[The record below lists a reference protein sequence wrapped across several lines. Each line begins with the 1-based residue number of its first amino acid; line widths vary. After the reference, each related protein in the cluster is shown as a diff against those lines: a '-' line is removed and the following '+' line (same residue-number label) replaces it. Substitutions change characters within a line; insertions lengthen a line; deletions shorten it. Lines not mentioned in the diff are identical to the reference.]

1 MKISPK
7 IEDYLETIYRLSL
20 EMDTVG
26 VTDVAKARNVSV
38 PTARTAVNRL
48 QEYGFLH
55 QKHYGKIILHEAGRK
70 KGEEIFSVHKT
81 LRRFLRD
88 FLLVDEETAEKEA
101 CKMEHGLSHETL
113 ERLQM
118 FLQVLEESEVCEKSC
133 MTKYEESL
141 RKINLDSSKT
151 GNNGKEDPSSQREL
165 KTMTLL
171 DLKPGE
177 TGIISKV
184 GGYGKLRHRI
194 LDLGLHVGESIAMV
208 KTAPLKDPIEFSLN
222 GNHISLRRSEA
233 ELIQIKSND

>member
-1 MKISPK
+1 MKISSK
-7 IEDYLETIYRLSL
+7 IEDYLETIYRLSK

-55 QKHYGKIILHEAGRK
+55 QKHYGKIILHEAGKK
-70 KGEEIFSVHKT
+70 KGEEIYRVHKT

-88 FLLVDEETAEKEA
+88 FLLVDEDTAEKEA

-113 ERLQM
+113 ERLQI
-118 FLQVLEESEVCEKSC
+118 FLRTLEESEVCEKRC
-133 MTKYEESL
+133 MNKYEESL
-141 RKINLDSSKT
+141 KHLNLENAGSEGTKSSDS
-151 GNNGKEDPSSQREL
+151 SSQREL

-194 LDLGLHVGESIAMV
+194 LDLGLHVGERIAMV

-222 GNHISLRRSEA
+222 GNHISLRRTEA
-233 ELIQIKSND
+233 ELIQIKSNG

>member
-1 MKISPK
+1 MKISSK
-7 IEDYLETIYRLSL
+7 IEDYLETIYRLSK

-70 KGEEIFSVHKT
+70 KGEEIFRVHKT

-113 ERLQM
+113 ERLQA
-118 FLQVLEESEVCEKSC
+118 FLKILEESEVCEKSC
-133 MTKYEESL
+133 MSKYEESL
-141 RKINLDSSKT
+141 KNMHPGDSVLD
-151 GNNGKEDPSSQREL
+151 NQKEGDSSSQREL

-177 TGIISKV
+177 TGIISKI

-194 LDLGLHVGESIAMV
+194 LDLGLHVGERIAMV

-222 GNHISLRRSEA
+222 GNHISLRRTEA
-233 ELIQIKSND
+233 ELIQIKSNG